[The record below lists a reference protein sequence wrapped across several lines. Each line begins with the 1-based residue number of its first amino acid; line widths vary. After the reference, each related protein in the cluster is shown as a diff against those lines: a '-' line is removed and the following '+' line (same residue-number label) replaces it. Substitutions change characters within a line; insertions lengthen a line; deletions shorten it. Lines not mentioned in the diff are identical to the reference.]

1 MSAFDQIKSQAK
13 KLGKKLLK
21 KLSPLLIKAGIIAAG
36 IIIVVG
42 CIDYIIHI
50 IPNKLSEIKESFIE
64 AKEGIKDFF
73 KIENGTLV
81 VDEELV
87 DEMRKELV
95 SKGIDMSAIGFDDE
109 ERNKNLKIFLEAE
122 AATSTPK
129 VLFNS
134 NAGAI
139 EFEKASGGKF
149 DYIDPVTFKNMV
161 NTNNINVQD
170 KYTIEGDNFI
180 YANVIKTEV
189 NGQVTDI
196 KVNTV
201 TENYKTRV
209 SQYAVPFEFFVVL
222 CIQTNQP
229 DFVVDL
235 AEQVKK
241 ATIVLSVFDSTT
253 VTTTEEKKS
262 YDIHTEGIRKYSF
275 TILKEEQGNIQE
287 YKKEEWTE
295 GVNRKID
302 PSVNGVNSGL
312 LSPDMDYS
320 GISLEDLKKL
330 YISRYGEDEWYRNF
344 LNLPLNNQRDV
355 LVAKLQVDQENNV
368 DLISPTVE
376 IEDEHKEEETKTVIT
391 STTSNLQV
399 TRITNWLGQMEIG
412 YSAKKS
418 EPTYTYGE
426 AGKDISYQDGE
437 KKEVTPE
444 KVLSKLAQTHV
455 DFSERELEQELKEQ
469 GSNAQIE
476 YRLDKVEADL
486 YTQEINIKKNIKENV
501 VTTEYTVDPQKVNT
515 QEGNRKM
522 EIILELLRRPYKALG
537 MQNNQIAG
545 EMLTSGAEG
554 LFKHLEE
561 NDRTRDLANVMRY
574 ILYLYS
580 GTDYGVTDLNSLL
593 SNIYGNMNPF
603 GSSDYIVNIDQ
614 TNTEETKKLVI
625 TDVDILKKAFTG
637 YGSPKKLIEHAQDF
651 LDFQND
657 EEYRVNAVFAAAV
670 AAVETSGGTN
680 STATGVRP
688 DYNNWFSIMKDSA
701 NGVLMQ
707 YPTERDGIEAFYKL
721 IAKNYF
727 PKGFNSVDTIG
738 RGGPYCV
745 PPDGWIQNVIGY
757 MTDMYHAAGIDVSPV
772 IGNAG
777 TLLANAKQCYDYLY
791 NNGYKYSQSGRTIPI
806 VPGESSK
813 TIDCSSY
820 VSWVLYEY
828 GYTELK
834 GPQLTANMNSLGAF
848 MKRKGFKQIA
858 SEAELQPGDIVI
870 IDASKGWIRPD
881 GSHIQIYAGQ
891 VGGVQSWYNCGVSP
905 TQPGPTVW
913 NLNSSSTPMKF
924 IMAFRVP

>member
-476 YRLDKVEADL
+476 YRLDKVEAVNHDL
-486 YTQEINIKKNIKENV
+486 YTQEINIKENIKENV

-515 QEGNRKM
+515 EEGNRKM

-580 GTDYGVTDLNSLL
+580 GTDYGVTEIDSLLLAWAQNANNSL
-593 SNIYGNMNPF
+593 SMGTSYWWPIGGNPPTTTTISVHL
-603 GSSDYIVNIDQ
+603 GQSYLDGQ
-614 TNTEETKKLVI
+614 THSGL
-625 TDVDILKKAFTG
+625 DI
-637 YGSPKKLIEHAQDF
+637 
-651 LDFQND
+651 
-657 EEYRVNAVFAAAV
+657 
-670 AAVETSGGTN
+670 
-680 STATGVRP
+680 
-688 DYNNWFSIMKDSA
+688 SA
-701 NGVLMQ
+701 NGKGENYHDVIAAYDGVVKEVVDGFGTGAIGVQDGTGFGNHIKILNADGNEAIYAHLYKNSIKVKVGDKVKQGQVLAKMGSSGNSSGPHLHFELRKNGSVINVEEYVNPNNPRPSRNALVQ
-707 YPTERDGIEAFYKL
+707 YIIGWEGTAKANADGTKYVVFDDGAGNPTVGHGIYIAMHKARFSKRGVNADEINKVGAEVDKQIVDDIFLEILSEKVRSVQSTTNGLNLEEYQQDALVDMSFQTGNINGFVEAYNQYGNTEAL
-721 IAKNYF
+721 YTNYF
-727 PKGFNSVDTIG
+727 KKRAGSMVGNMRRRRSEYILFSTGNYDHKGN
-738 RGGPYCV
+738 
-745 PPDGWIQNVIGY
+745 
-757 MTDMYHAAGIDVSPV
+757 
-772 IGNAG
+772 
-777 TLLANAKQCYDYLY
+777 DY
-791 NNGYKYSQSGRTIPI
+791 
-806 VPGESSK
+806 
-813 TIDCSSY
+813 
-820 VSWVLYEY
+820 
-828 GYTELK
+828 
-834 GPQLTANMNSLGAF
+834 
-848 MKRKGFKQIA
+848 
-858 SEAELQPGDIVI
+858 
-870 IDASKGWIRPD
+870 
-881 GSHIQIYAGQ
+881 
-891 VGGVQSWYNCGVSP
+891 
-905 TQPGPTVW
+905 
-913 NLNSSSTPMKF
+913 
-924 IMAFRVP
+924 